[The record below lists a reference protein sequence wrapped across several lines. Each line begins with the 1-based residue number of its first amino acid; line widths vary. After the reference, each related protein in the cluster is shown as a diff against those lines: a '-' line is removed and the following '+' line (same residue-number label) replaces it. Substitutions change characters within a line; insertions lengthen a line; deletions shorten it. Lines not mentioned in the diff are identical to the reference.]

1 MVMVSLIETR
11 RSARPGPGLAA
22 LVATLT
28 LATGCFEP
36 ARELVVDGVQVA
48 LDDDAASAPFA
59 RDPAF
64 PARLERMLRL
74 GARFWSGSEDLGPW
88 RAWRVRF
95 EATTFNCGS
104 LEGGAEGCTDHAQ
117 NLIDVSTKDPGSYH
131 YKFQVACVEM
141 TELIHE
147 MGHAYLGDHDHR
159 DPRWHEFAGV
169 YRELFYPDDG
179 SVDRDCQYAGYERT
193 GGYDGRWDG

>member
-1 MVMVSLIETR
+1 MAMVSPTEKR

-36 ARELVVDGVQVA
+36 ARELDIDGVHVA
-48 LDDDAASAPFA
+48 LDDDAAAAPFA
-59 RDPAF
+59 RDPGF
-64 PARLERMLRL
+64 PARLERMMRL
-74 GARFWSGSEDLGPW
+74 GARYWSGSEDLAPW
-88 RAWRVRF
+88 RAWQVRL

-104 LEGGAEGCTDHAQ
+104 LEGGAVGCTDHVQ
-117 NLIDVSTKDPGSYH
+117 NVISVSTKDPGSYH

-147 MGHAYLGDHDHR
+147 MGHAYLGDGDHR
-159 DPRWHEFAGV
+159 DPRWRHFGDV
-169 YRELFYPDDG
+169 YRELFFPADG
-179 SVDRDCQYAGYERT
+179 SVDRDCQYDGYERKR
-193 GGYDGRWDG
+193 GYDGRWDG